1 MLTAL
6 LLLGACESN
15 WLGFGGLFEEAP
27 PPAEAAADD
36 SVAAETEVAP
46 AEAEPTVPRLPPADA
61 ADLALRIAFEDGRSD
76 LSSGAQSG
84 LSALA
89 LSYGGRSAPAI
100 EIHAYW
106 SSDTENVS
114 GTKTFSL
121 KRGMVV
127 RSYLKARGLN
137 LPRITLKQVQD
148 DPAHFVD
155 IVRLGP

>member
-36 SVAAETEVAP
+36 SVAAEATVTP
-46 AEAEPTVPRLPPADA
+46 AEAPVPRLPPADA

-76 LSSGAQSG
+76 LSSGAQSN

-89 LSYGGRSAPAI
+89 RSYGASSAPVI

-106 SSDTENVS
+106 SSDTENLS
-114 GTKTFSL
+114 GAKMFSL

-148 DPAHFVD
+148 DSAHFVD
-155 IVRLGP
+155 IVRLGS